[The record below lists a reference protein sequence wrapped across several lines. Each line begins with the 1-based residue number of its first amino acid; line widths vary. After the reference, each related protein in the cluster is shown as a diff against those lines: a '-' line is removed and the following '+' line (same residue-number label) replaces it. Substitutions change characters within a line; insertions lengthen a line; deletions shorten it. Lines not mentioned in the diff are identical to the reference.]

1 MLQMK
6 TYLVSRICLL
16 LFGLGIGIHQMWQ
29 AIQLH
34 QLGAF
39 LCGAGILGFGV
50 HWFLQPLVLGKRVG
64 AERQVVENAKLG
76 SAGFR
81 KAVEYSATG
90 ALLLGML
97 LRYGFHL

>member
-1 MLQMK
+1 MLKIQ

-16 LFGLGIGIHQMWQ
+16 LFGLGIGTHQMWQ

-39 LCGAGILGFGV
+39 LCGVGIFGFGV
-50 HWFLQPLVLGKRVG
+50 HWFLQPLILGKREG
-64 AERQVVENAKLG
+64 AERLVYENAKLG
-76 SAGFR
+76 SAGLR
-81 KAVEYSATG
+81 KTVESAATG

-97 LRYGFHL
+97 LRYAFHL

>member
-1 MLQMK
+1 MPQIK
-6 TYLVSRICLL
+6 SYLVSRICLL

-29 AIQLH
+29 ASQLH
-34 QLGAF
+34 QFGAF
-39 LCGAGILGFGV
+39 LCGVGILGFGV

-64 AERQVVENAKLG
+64 AERLVYENAKLG
-76 SAGFR
+76 SVGLR
-81 KAVEYSATG
+81 KTVEYAATG